1 MWFRI
6 PRRINSSETN
16 ITLFY
21 ICHAFNFICLIKS
34 FIDNYDGDNGAST
47 LDLSPSSH
55 SSSRLTGS
63 RNEGFFDEIEDENVS
78 KDKEDEKS
86 EEEDDKATAA
96 TFGQT
101 ASVVFERPAIK

>member
-1 MWFRI
+1 MVSKTTK
-6 PRRINSSETN
+6 NK
-16 ITLFY
+16 LFGDKY
-21 ICHAFNFICLIKS
+21 NLVLYNFICLIKS

-55 SSSRLTGS
+55 SSSRLD
-63 RNEGFFDEIEDENVS
+63 DETEDENVS

-101 ASVVFERPAIK
+101 ASVVVERPAIK